1 MEHSFRRVLL
11 GGATV
16 LVALSAT
23 QAGAQSIEE
32 ALAAAY
38 RGNPQLLSEQA
49 RLRATDE
56 GVPRA
61 LSNWRP
67 TVTVSGTGGKGTDT
81 IRQDTSAGDIKTD
94 VNRTPYS
101 AQLSVTQPVYRGGR
115 TEAEINRSENLVQ
128 RGRAQL
134 QSAEQLVLLDA
145 ATAYTNLLR
154 DQAVLELNI
163 NNEQV
168 LRRQLE
174 AAQDRF
180 NVGEITRTDVAQ
192 AESRLARAQADRIQA
207 EGNLTSSRAT
217 YLRVIGQQPGRLVQ
231 PRLPPNLPP
240 NETVAVKAA
249 ADNPNVISARF
260 AERAAVDD
268 VELIF
273 GEKLPT
279 VQLQGNVGR
288 SHETQTRGLERDV
301 AEALVVVSV
310 PIYQAGQT
318 DARVRE
324 AKQTASQ
331 RHIEVEDA
339 ARRAREDATRGYE
352 GLNTARAAIVA
363 FESQV
368 RAAQIALEGVEQE
381 ARVGSRTVLDVLD
394 AEQELFNA
402 KVNLVRAQRD
412 EIVAA
417 YQLTS
422 AVGNLTAR
430 NLSLPVEIYDPTI
443 YYNRTRGRW
452 YGTDIGEERQGSRTE

>member
-1 MEHSFRRVLL
+1 MEISFRRVLL
-11 GGATV
+11 GGAAI
-16 LVALSAT
+16 LVVLSAAPAT
-23 QAGAQSIEE
+23 AQSIDE

-38 RGNPQLLSEQA
+38 RNNPQILAERA

-67 TVTVSGTGGKGTDT
+67 TVTISGTAGKGTDT
-81 IRQDTSAGDIKTD
+81 LRQDTSVGDTKTD
-94 VNRTPYS
+94 STRTPYS
-101 AQLSVTQPVYRGGR
+101 TLLSVTQPIYRGGR

-134 QSAEQLVLLDA
+134 QSIEQQVLLDA

-154 DQAVLELNI
+154 DQAVLELTI

-180 NVGEITRTDVAQ
+180 SVGEITRTDVAQ

-207 EGNLTSSRAT
+207 EGNLTSSRAN
-217 YLRVIGQQPGRLVQ
+217 YLRVIGQQPGRLSQ
-231 PRLPPNLPP
+231 PRMPPNLPAT
-240 NETVAVKAA
+240 ESAAVKAS
-249 ADNPNVISARF
+249 ADNPSVIGARF
-260 AERAAVDD
+260 AERAALDD
-268 VELIF
+268 VELVF

-279 VQLQGNVGR
+279 VQLQGNLSRG
-288 SHETQTRGLERDV
+288 HEITTRGLERDV
-301 AEALVVVSV
+301 AEAIVVVSV
-310 PIYQAGQT
+310 PIYQAGQV

-324 AKQTASQ
+324 SKQTASQ
-331 RHIEVEDA
+331 RRIEVEDA

-363 FESQV
+363 FQAQV

-394 AEQELFNA
+394 AEQELFTA
-402 KVNLVRAQRD
+402 RVNLVRAQRD

-417 YQLTS
+417 FQLSS

-430 NLSLPVEIYDPTI
+430 DLSLPVEIYDPTI
-443 YYNRTRGRW
+443 YYNQTRGRW
-452 YGTDIGEERQGSRTE
+452 YGTDIGEEGQGKRNE